1 MYMVRDGHL
10 NLATTKLLRITKFM
24 LKNDII
30 INQLVKFIMVLVLKT
45 YSGALIVGA
54 DLAARTLPLHGK
66 ALTDVVIQIL
76 LA

>member
-1 MYMVRDGHL
+1 
-10 NLATTKLLRITKFM
+10 
-24 LKNDII
+24 
-30 INQLVKFIMVLVLKT
+30 MVLVLKT

>member
-1 MYMVRDGHL
+1 MVRDGHL

>member
-1 MYMVRDGHL
+1 MVRDGHL
-10 NLATTKLLRITKFM
+10 NLATTKLLRITN
-24 LKNDII
+24 LCYKNDIMI
-30 INQLVKFIMVLVLKT
+30 INQLVKLIMVLVLKT